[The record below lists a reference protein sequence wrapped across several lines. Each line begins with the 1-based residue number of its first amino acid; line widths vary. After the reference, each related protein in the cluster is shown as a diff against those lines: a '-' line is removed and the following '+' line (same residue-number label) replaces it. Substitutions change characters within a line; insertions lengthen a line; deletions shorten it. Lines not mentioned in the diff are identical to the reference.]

1 MIRPSL
7 TELVDSSFSERLEFE
22 DELVDQ
28 QKMPLE
34 DSAVFANSPA
44 YFLISSSVM
53 ATLIVMSCKGV
64 SSEKKDADSS
74 TSRPCI

>member
-7 TELVDSSFSERLEFE
+7 ADLVDSSFSERLEFE

-34 DSAVFANSPA
+34 DSAEFANSPA
-44 YFLISSSVM
+44 YFWVWPSVIL
-53 ATLIVMSCKGV
+53 TLIVMSCKWV
-64 SSEKKDADSS
+64 SSERKDAD
-74 TSRPCI
+74 